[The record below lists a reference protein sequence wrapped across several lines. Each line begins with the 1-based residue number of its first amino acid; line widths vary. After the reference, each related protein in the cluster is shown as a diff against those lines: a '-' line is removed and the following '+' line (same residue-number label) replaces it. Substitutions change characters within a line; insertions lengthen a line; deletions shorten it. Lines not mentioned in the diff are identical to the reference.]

1 MSRNCKQADV
11 PTFIHGYQRVEH
23 DPSPSH
29 VERAMMPSEPQH
41 KDTRTAI
48 TPWSVVAGL
57 ALISL
62 VLIILT
68 IHALA
73 RTTT

>member
-1 MSRNCKQADV
+1 MK
-11 PTFIHGYQRVEH
+11 
-23 DPSPSH
+23 
-29 VERAMMPSEPQH
+29 PSEPQH
-41 KDTRTAI
+41 KDTRT
-48 TPWSVVAGL
+48 TKMSWSVVAGL

-68 IHALA
+68 VHALA

>member
-1 MSRNCKQADV
+1 
-11 PTFIHGYQRVEH
+11 
-23 DPSPSH
+23 
-29 VERAMMPSEPQH
+29 MMPSEPQH
-41 KDTRTAI
+41 KDTRSRMAS
-48 TPWSVVAGL
+48 WSVVAGL